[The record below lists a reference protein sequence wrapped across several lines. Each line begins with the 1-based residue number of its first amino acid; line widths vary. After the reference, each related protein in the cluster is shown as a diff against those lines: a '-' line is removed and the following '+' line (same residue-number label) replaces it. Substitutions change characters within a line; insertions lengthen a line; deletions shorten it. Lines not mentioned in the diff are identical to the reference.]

1 MSLFSF
7 NKLLTSASI
16 FLFSIGT
23 VSGAPSSAQG
33 RTDCV
38 DGTRPSQ
45 DGCLKAAEKYEL
57 TIYEMGLCTSDPLV
71 LSSGSRVFNKSEA
84 SCVATFANNS
94 GKRAN
99 IAGSQSVDLGQGTK
113 PPSNTYTHAYIV
125 LSKNFTLKGTHSYGG
140 VTHYSIQGTDEYG
153 TLGFSSTNSS
163 SYEEFT
169 EMVDDVSGSEQWGP
183 YMSAT
188 EHPDGGSVT
197 ALLTGS
203 GYSVSDNGADAASSK
218 SAVDKL
224 IGVFAASGSGI
235 TISDND
241 TGLEVTLDSSKGMSV
256 WFEGESE
263 DTAGL
268 GFGSAPFRPAFTVIN

>member
-23 VSGAPSSAQG
+23 LSVAPSSAHLA
-33 RTDCV
+33 DCV
-38 DGTRPSQ
+38 DGTSPQ
-45 DGCLKAAEKYEL
+45 EGCFKAPEKYEL

-84 SCVATFANNS
+84 SCVATFANDG

-99 IAGSQSVDLGQGTK
+99 IAGARSVDLGQGTK
-113 PPSNTYTHAYIV
+113 PPRNTYTHAYIV
-125 LSKNFTLKGTHSYGG
+125 LSKNFTLKGKHSYGG

-153 TLGFSSTNSS
+153 PIGFSSTNSS

-169 EMVDDVSGSEQWGP
+169 EMVDDVSVTEQWGA
-183 YMSAT
+183 YMPAV

-197 ALLTGS
+197 ALLIGS
-203 GYSVSDNGADAASSK
+203 GYSVSDNGSDAASSK

-224 IGVFAASGSGI
+224 IGVFAASGSGV
-235 TISDND
+235 TISEND
-241 TGLEVTLDSSKGMSV
+241 TGLEVSLDSSKGMTV
-256 WFEGESE
+256 WDQGESE

-268 GFGSAPFRPAFTVIN
+268 GFGSAPFRPAFTVIR